1 MIKRQE
7 GYQLKEIESVYN
19 LLPFGQKV
27 ADQKRGITMN
37 ETGVFLW
44 KILEEPRPE
53 EELIILAA
61 EHYGIAGNEE
71 RPYSSV

>member
-44 KILEEPRPE
+44 KILEKVP
-53 EELIILAA
+53 AM
-61 EHYGIAGNEE
+61 AGC
-71 RPYSSV
+71 R